1 MIPIDLAA
9 RFQETFGRQPTLLA
23 RAPGRVN
30 LLGGHL
36 DYNQGAVLPVAID
49 RYVYLAAAPLDE
61 RAVHLQAL
69 DLGEGVVFSLDN
81 LEAKV
86 DLDGNPLPGWGY
98 YPAGVAWA
106 LQEAG
111 FTVCGM
117 QGVYTSDVP
126 IGAGL
131 SSSAAVEVA
140 FATAWESLSGWQMD
154 CLELAQHCQRAENIY
169 VGVNC
174 GLMDQFTSACAVEGH
189 ALHFDTR
196 DLTWGRLPLPKG
208 TAIVIADSGVRRELA
223 SSKYNQRRA
232 ECQRAVELLREYKP
246 ELSSLRDISAVEFAA
261 YSMFLPAE
269 IIPRAEHVVKEMYRV
284 EQAVGAL
291 QRGDSRMFGGL
302 MFAAHQSLR
311 ELYEVSSAELDM
323 LVEIAR
329 ELPGIYGARLTGAGF
344 GGCTVNLVAAEQA
357 EAFMQG
363 LGTMYTERSGR
374 QAQVYLCLPSKGAQ
388 VEVL

>member
-1 MIPIDLAA
+1 MVTSDLTV
-9 RFQETFGRQPTLLA
+9 RFQEIFGRQATLLA

-36 DYNQGAVLPVAID
+36 DYNQGTVLPVAID
-49 RYVYLAAAPLDE
+49 RYVSLAVAPLGE
-61 RAVHLQAL
+61 RVVHLEAL
-69 DLGEGVVFSLDN
+69 DLGERVVFSLED

-86 DLDGNPLPGWGY
+86 SHTGNPLPGWAR

-106 LQEAG
+106 LEQASLD
-111 FTVCGM
+111 VCGV
-117 QGVYTSDVP
+117 QVVYSSDVP

-140 FATAWESLSGWQMD
+140 FAAAWESLSGWQID
-154 CLELAQHCQRAENIY
+154 CLGLAQHCQRAENIY

-174 GLMDQFTSACAVEGH
+174 GLMDQFTSACAIEGH

-196 DLTWGRLPLPKG
+196 DLTWERLPLPEG

-232 ECQRAVELLREYKP
+232 ECQQALELLQEYKP
-246 ELSSLRDISAVEFAA
+246 EMRSLRDISVVEFAA
-261 YSMFLPAE
+261 YSMFLPQE
-269 IIPRAEHVVKEMYRV
+269 ITSRAEHVVKEMYRM
-284 EQAVGAL
+284 EQAVSAL
-291 QRGDSRMFGGL
+291 QRGDARMFGGL

-311 ELYEVSSAELDM
+311 DLYEVSVAELDA

-363 LGTMYTERSGR
+363 LLARYKEQTGR
-374 QAQVYLCLPSKGAQ
+374 QAQVYLCRPSAGAQ
-388 VEVL
+388 VEEL

>member
-1 MIPIDLAA
+1 MVTSDLAA
-9 RFQETFGRQPTLLA
+9 RFREVFGRQPTLLA

-36 DYNQGAVLPVAID
+36 DYNQGAVLPAAIN
-49 RYVYLAAAPLDE
+49 RYVYLAAAPLEE
-61 RAVHLQAL
+61 RVVHLEAL
-69 DLGEGVVFSLDN
+69 DLGEGAAFSLDD
-81 LEAKV
+81 LDAKV
-86 DLDGNPLPGWGY
+86 DLDGKPLPGWAR

-106 LQEAG
+106 LQKAG
-111 FTVCGM
+111 LTVCGVLA
-117 QGVYTSDVP
+117 VYSSNVP

-140 FATAWESLSGWQMD
+140 FAAAWESLSDWQID

-174 GLMDQFTSACAVEGH
+174 GLMDQFTSTCAVEGH
-189 ALHFDTR
+189 ALQFDMR
-196 DLTWGRLPLPKG
+196 DLTWEVLPLPEG

-223 SSKYNQRRA
+223 SSEYNKRRA
-232 ECQRAVELLREYKP
+232 ECQQALDLLREYKP
-246 ELSSLRDISAVEFAA
+246 GLGSLRDISAVEFAA
-261 YSMFLPAE
+261 YSMFLPPE
-269 IIPRAEHVVKEMYRV
+269 IAPRAEHVVKEMYRV

-291 QRGDSRMFGGL
+291 QRGDARMFGGL

-311 ELYEVSSAELDM
+311 DLYEVSRAELDV

-344 GGCTVNLVAAEQA
+344 GGCTVNLVTEEQA
-357 EAFMQG
+357 EAFMRG
-363 LGTMYTERSGR
+363 LAALYKERTGR
-374 QAQVYLCLPSKGAQ
+374 EAQVYLCHPSAGAQ
-388 VEVL
+388 VEKL